1 MATPVDNPAYPEVP
15 SSPDLPTL
23 ESDTLASWKANGT
36 FQQSIDNRD
45 GGANEFVFY
54 DGPPFANGL
63 PHYGHLLTGYVKD
76 IVPRYQA
83 MKGRRVERRF
93 GWDCHGLPAE
103 LEAEKELGIR
113 GRQAIIDLGI
123 DKFNQ
128 TCEKSVMK
136 YTSEWESYVTRQARW
151 VDFQNDYK
159 TMDKS
164 YMESVLWAFK
174 QLFDKGLIYEGH
186 MVMPYSWAMETT
198 VSNFETRMD
207 NAYRERQDPAAT
219 VAFGLLP
226 KEGEPDRVDVL
237 AWTTTPWTLPSNL
250 ALAVGE
256 ALDYAVFEKDGGW
269 LVIASALAAKFE
281 KELDGA
287 EQIAIWKGSE
297 MVGRK
302 YTPLFPYF
310 QDHEGAF
317 RVISADFVS
326 TDDGTGV
333 VHLAPGFGEDDQR
346 VCKDAGIELVCPVD
360 SAGKFTFE
368 VTDYDGMQVFE
379 ANRPILRRL
388 REEGRLFRE
397 ESYVHNYPHCWRT
410 DTPLIYKAVSS
421 WFVKVTAFRDRM
433 VELNQDVRWIP
444 GHVKDG
450 QFGKWLE
457 GARDWS
463 ISRSRFWGS
472 PLPIWR
478 SDDPRYPR
486 LDVYGSIAELE
497 EAFGVEVPDLHRP
510 FIDTL
515 TRPNPD
521 DPSGNSTMR
530 RVDDVLDCW
539 FESGSMPFAQ
549 VHYPF
554 ENKDWFES
562 HFPADFVVEYVA
574 QTRGWFYTAMVM
586 ATALFDKPPFK
597 NVICHGVVVDENNQ
611 KLSKRLKNYPDPTEM
626 FDTHGS
632 DAMRW
637 YLCSSPIL
645 RGQDLSVDIK
655 GKGIAEIVRLVIMPI
670 WNAWSFFS
678 MYARADGISAEYK
691 PAPASN
697 APVLDRYILAKTR
710 ELVSGV
716 TTAMDNYELSTACAE
731 VRVFLDAF
739 NNWYIRRSR
748 GRFWSPVTGDAAADA
763 EKFSAYDT
771 MYTVLHILTRTVAPL
786 LPLVSEE
793 IFLGLVGRKDGA
805 SVHLTDWP
813 DAKELPD
820 DSTLVRE
827 MDLVR
832 DVCTGAL
839 AVRNEEGLRV
849 RLPLQSL
856 TIAGPGA
863 SQLADIEGLF
873 ELVKDEVNIKSI
885 SVDDNVES
893 LGRYELFVNARA
905 AGPRLGKNTK
915 EVIVASK
922 KGAWTDLGNGKI
934 EVAGYTLEG
943 EEFELRLVPREG
955 LEGKVTLAI
964 PSSGVVIALNVVTTD
979 ELEAEGIARDVVRLI
994 QEARKTAGLEVSDH
1008 IDLNLGL
1015 PEAAVGAVQTHRD
1028 YVSKQTLADS
1038 ISFDA
1043 PVSEGSFSHEATL
1056 LGQSISVHVTRIER
1070 VRT

>member
-1 MATPVDNPAYPEVP
+1 MATPVDKPVYPEVDA
-15 SSPDLPTL
+15 SPNFPAL
-23 ESDTLASWKANGT
+23 EAKTLASWSAQGT
-36 FQQSIDNRD
+36 FQQSIDARE
-45 GGANEFVFY
+45 GGENEFVFY

-76 IVPRYQA
+76 IVPRYQT

-113 GRQAIIDLGI
+113 GRHAIMEMGI
-123 DKFNQ
+123 GEFNA
-128 TCEKSVMK
+128 TCQKSVMK
-136 YTSEWESYVTRQARW
+136 YTSEWEAYVTRQARW
-151 VDFQNDYK
+151 VDFQDDYK
-159 TMDKS
+159 TMDKP

-226 KEGEPDRVDVL
+226 REGEPERVDIL

-256 ALDYAVFEKDGGW
+256 QLEYAVFEKEGGW
-269 LVIASALAAKFE
+269 LVIASALAGKFE

-287 EQIAIWKGSE
+287 LQVATWLGSDLI
-297 MVGRK
+297 GRR

-310 QDHEGAF
+310 KDHEGAF
-317 RVISADFVS
+317 RVIGGDFVS
-326 TDDGTGV
+326 TEDGTGV

-346 VCKDAGIELVCPVD
+346 VCKDAGIEIVCPVD

-368 VTDYDGMQVFE
+368 ITDYEGLQVFE

-421 WFVKVTAFRDRM
+421 WFVKVTDFRDRM
-433 VELNQDVRWIP
+433 VELNQEVNWIP

-463 ISRSRFWGS
+463 ISRSRFWGA

-486 LDVYGSIAELE
+486 IDVYGSIAELE
-497 EAFGVEVPDLHRP
+497 EAFGVDVPDLHRP

-521 DPSGNSTMR
+521 DPTGLSTMR
-530 RVDDVLDCW
+530 RVDEVLDCW

-554 ENKDWFES
+554 ENKEWFES

-597 NVICHGVVVDENNQ
+597 NVICHGVVVDEANQ

-645 RGQDLSVDIK
+645 RGQDLSVDLK

-678 MYARADGISAEYK
+678 MYARADSISAEYK
-691 PAPASN
+691 PSLGSD

-710 ELVSGV
+710 ELVVGV
-716 TTAMDNYELSTACAE
+716 TSAMDGYELSVACSE
-731 VRVFLDAF
+731 VRLFLDAF

-748 GRFWSPVTGDAAADA
+748 GRFWSVVTGDASADA

-771 MYTVLHILTRTVAPL
+771 MYTVLHILTRTTAPL

-793 IFLGLVGRKDGA
+793 IYLGLVGHAEGV

-813 DAKELPD
+813 NPDELPHD
-820 DSTLVRE
+820 ATLVRE

-832 DVCTGAL
+832 HVCTGAL
-839 AVRNEEGLRV
+839 GVRNEEGLRV

-863 SQLADIEGLF
+863 AQLADIDGLF
-873 ELVKDEVNIKSI
+873 DLIKDEVNVKSVV
-885 SVDDNVES
+885 VDNNVES

-905 AGPRLGKNTK
+905 AGPRLGKSTK
-915 EVIVASK
+915 DVIAASK
-922 KGAWTDLGNGKI
+922 RGEWTDLGDGKI
-934 EVAGYTLEG
+934 EVAGFTLEG
-943 EEFELRLVPREG
+943 DEVELRLVPRDG

-964 PSSGVVIALNVVTTD
+964 PSSGVVIALDVVTTD
-979 ELEAEGIARDVVRLI
+979 ALEAEGVARDVVRQI
-994 QEARKTAGLEVSDH
+994 QEARKSAGLDVSDH
-1008 IDLNLGL
+1008 ISLCLDL
-1015 PEAAVGAVQTHRD
+1015 PEAGVSAVEMHRQYIAV
-1028 YVSKQTLADS
+1028 QTLADS
-1038 ISFDA
+1038 INFGPNPA
-1043 PVSEGSFSHEATL
+1043 VGGYTHEATL
-1056 LGQSISVHVTRIER
+1056 LGKPIFVHVTRIET
-1070 VRT
+1070 VKS